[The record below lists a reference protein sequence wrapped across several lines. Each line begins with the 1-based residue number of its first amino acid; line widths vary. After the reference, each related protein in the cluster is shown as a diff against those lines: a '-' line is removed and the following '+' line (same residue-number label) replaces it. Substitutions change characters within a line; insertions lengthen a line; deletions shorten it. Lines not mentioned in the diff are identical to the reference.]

1 MKTPEVWTNNSLGM
15 PSSDICSSIIP
26 FRQMKD
32 YSPVRKG
39 SYSHTMLHAQSKLLV
54 SCDLSDK

>member
-1 MKTPEVWTNNSLGM
+1 MKAQEAWTNSSLGM
-15 PSSDICSSIIP
+15 PSGEICSSIIP

-32 YSPVRKG
+32 YSPMRKC
-39 SYSHTMLHAQSKLLV
+39 SHSHTMLCAQSKLLV